1 MKIKNLLEVSLKE
14 VINDSHDLNKVV
26 FNFSSYELT
35 L

>member
-1 MKIKNLLEVSLKE
+1 MKIKNLLEISLKE
-14 VINDSHDLNKVV
+14 VINDSQDPNKVV